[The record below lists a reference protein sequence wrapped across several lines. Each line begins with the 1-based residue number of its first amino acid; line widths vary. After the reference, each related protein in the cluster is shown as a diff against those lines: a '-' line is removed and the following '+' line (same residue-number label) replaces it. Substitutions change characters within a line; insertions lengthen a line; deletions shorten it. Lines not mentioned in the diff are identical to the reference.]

1 MYLETIS
8 ENKRIKLRYFKI
20 LIKNENGRIVFFPQI
35 HYDIVILTTNKTI
48 TKHNTALNC
57 SRI

>member
-1 MYLETIS
+1 MVLGSFVFFFNYMYLETIS

-35 HYDIVILTTNKTI
+35 HYDIVI
-48 TKHNTALNC
+48 
-57 SRI
+57 